1 MHILTTHTNPVH
13 TLTTSTKTP
22 THTLITAE
30 TENGDEDSEKR
41 TFHVHNAPRL
51 LLNIPIANT
60 PGFHV
65 YTEVD
70 PYPRKM
76 VERT

>member
-1 MHILTTHTNPVH
+1 MHMLTTHTNRVH
-13 TLTTSTKTP
+13 TLISSTKTP

-30 TENGDEDSEKR
+30 TEKGGEGSEKR

-76 VERT
+76 VART